1 MYNLMLGIA
10 IITLCFIDAVN
21 TQVIIR
27 AGGTE
32 LNPFMNLF
40 INDITMF
47 FLVKMGLTIAG
58 VIILIKTNKT
68 WILEIFFLGY
78 LVLVV
83 YELYLMWSIRN

>member
-1 MYNLMLGIA
+1 MLGIA
-10 IITLCFIDAVN
+10 IVTLCFIDAVN
-21 TQVIIR
+21 TQVIIN

-32 LNPFMNLF
+32 LNLFMNLF

-47 FLVKMGLTIAG
+47 LLVKMLLTIAG
-58 VIILIKTNKT
+58 VIVLIKTDKA

-83 YELYLMWSIRN
+83 YELYLMWSI

>member
-10 IITLCFIDAVN
+10 ITTLCFIDAVN
-21 TQVIIR
+21 TQVIIN

-32 LNPFMNLF
+32 LNLFMNLF
-40 INDITMF
+40 INDRTTF

-58 VIILIKTNKT
+58 IIVLIKTDKA

-83 YELYLMWSIRN
+83 YELYLMWSI